1 MNPQS
6 RPPRVQGVSAH
17 AIALVALF
25 VALGSGAYAAVQ
37 NIGANSVGTPQI
49 QSGAVGPSELKK
61 EAVTEAKLAEDA
73 VTKAK
78 IKAQQILE
86 KHLKDAAVSQQKLQ
100 DASVGLA
107 QMQKDSVGQEQLK
120 ALSVGQAQMQG
131 NSVLSQMI
139 ANQTIQ
145 PEDLAPEATSTL
157 YTDNNEGTVS
167 INTDTAIASL
177 SLPAGSYLVSA
188 GVAATH
194 TGGGASTRLECYIP
208 LGAGLVDYAKERLQA
223 NAGAEPIIFTKQ
235 MLQGPATLAGDGT
248 LILRCTSTNGS
259 NIDLSPVHFQ
269 ALRVANIVAQ

>member
-1 MNPQS
+1 MDS
-6 RPPRVQGVSAH
+6 RTGSRRPHGLSAH
-17 AIALVALF
+17 AIALAALF
-25 VALGSGAYAAVQ
+25 VALGSGAYAA
-37 NIGANSVGTPQI
+37 IGVNSVGPKQI
-49 QSGAVGPSELKK
+49 QANAVGQSELDKAAVATENLEKK
-61 EAVTEAKLAEDA
+61 AVTEAKLAQEA
-73 VTKAK
+73 VTQAK
-78 IKAQQILE
+78 L
-86 KHLKDAAVSQQKLQ
+86 AAE
-100 DASVGLA
+100 SVGIA
-107 QMQKDSVGQEQLK
+107 QMQKESVGQDQLK
-120 ALSVGQAQMQG
+120 ALSVGRAQMQAS
-131 NSVLSQMI
+131 SVLGAMI
-139 ANQTIQ
+139 DDGTIQ
-145 PEDLAPEATSTL
+145 PEDLSPAASTTL

-194 TGGGASTRLECYIP
+194 TGAGASTRLECYIP

-235 MLQGPATLAGDGT
+235 TLQGPATLAGDGT

>member
-1 MNPQS
+1 MDPRS
-6 RPPRVQGVSAH
+6 RPDRFRGLSAH
-17 AIALVALF
+17 AIGLVALF
-25 VALGSGAYAAVQ
+25 VALGSGAYAALSV
-37 NIGANSVGTPQI
+37 NSVGSQQI
-49 QSGAVGPSELKK
+49 RPNAVGQSELDKAAVDTENLKK
-61 EAVTEAKLAEDA
+61 QAVTEAKLAQEA
-73 VTKAK
+73 VTQAK
-78 IKAQQILE
+78 L
-86 KHLKDAAVSQQKLQ
+86 AVE
-100 DASVGLA
+100 SVGLQ
-107 QMQKDSVGQEQLK
+107 QMQKDSVGQDQLK
-120 ALSVGQAQMQG
+120 AQSVGQAQMQF

-139 ANQTIQ
+139 ANQSIQ

-194 TGGGASTRLECYIP
+194 TGAGASTRLECYIP
-208 LGAGLVDYAKERLQA
+208 LGAAVVDYAKERLQA